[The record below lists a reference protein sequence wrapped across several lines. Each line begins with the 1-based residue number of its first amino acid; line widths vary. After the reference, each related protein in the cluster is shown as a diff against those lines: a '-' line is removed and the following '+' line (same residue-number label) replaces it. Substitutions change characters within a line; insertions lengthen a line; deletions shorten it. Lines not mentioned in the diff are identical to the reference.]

1 MAKDKTPPDALPD
14 NIEDCHK
21 MIRELFSRIAELE
34 KQLSRRN
41 RALFGKKSAK
51 VDSTLLT
58 GTGKAIHFQT
68 SEELESEKKH
78 LEIVDDK
85 KHGGGRTHSS
95 SLPERT
101 IEHRLPDTEL
111 PCPCGGGT
119 REIIGF
125 ETSTQIEYVDTL
137 FANLKHVQFKY
148 SCKKCQGQ
156 LVLAQKPYQPIDKGK
171 VGPGLLA
178 KIVHDKFVVH
188 LPLYRQEKIFLSQDI
203 PINRSSMCRWM
214 KEAADLLEPI
224 ANKIQKLILKSKVI
238 QSDATKLPVI
248 KKGAGKTHNATIWSF
263 VGDKN
268 APYIYFDFSETEHGI
283 YPEQILSGYKNIL
296 QTDGTNKYNEIIRQG
311 AIQVNCWAH
320 VHCKFE
326 DAWKEDAIAAEFPMG
341 VIKSLFDIERVAA
354 QLTEDERKDLRQRLA
369 KPKLKMLE
377 TWLREKEH
385 IALPKSKLGEAIFYT
400 LERWAGLCRYA
411 DTGFVEISNN
421 ACERSIKPIVLG
433 KRNWLF
439 AGSMEGGKTATILL
453 SIVETCKRL
462 KINPVE
468 YLRDVF
474 TRLPNSPTFQIDEF
488 IPDRWLSLKEKEI

>member
-85 KHGGGRTHSS
+85 KHGGGRTQS
-95 SLPERT
+95 SLLTERT
-101 IEHRLPDTEL
+101 IEHRLPDAEL
-111 PCPCGGGT
+111 LCPCGGGT

-137 FANLKHVQFKY
+137 FENLKHIQFKY

-188 LPLYRQEKIFLSQDI
+188 LPLYRQEKIFLSQHI

-214 KEAADLLEPI
+214 KDAADLL
-224 ANKIQKLILKSKVI
+224 
-238 QSDATKLPVI
+238 
-248 KKGAGKTHNATIWSF
+248 
-263 VGDKN
+263 
-268 APYIYFDFSETEHGI
+268 
-283 YPEQILSGYKNIL
+283 
-296 QTDGTNKYNEIIRQG
+296 DGTNKYNEIIRQG

-326 DAWKEDAIAAEFPMG
+326 DAWKEDAFAAEFPMG

-354 QLTEDERKDLRQRLA
+354 QLTEDERKDLRQRLP

-462 KINPVE
+462 RINPVE

-474 TRLPNSPTFQIDEF
+474 TRLPNSPTSQINDF